1 MPGGG
6 SLPEPAS
13 VREHAVSRGSRLP
26 LTGLRTFEA
35 AARHQSFLK
44 AADELAVTPG
54 AVSRQI
60 KALETELGLRL
71 FERFNRAV
79 RLTAA
84 GERLAEG
91 VRQGLSVMQAA
102 VAEAQGARSGP
113 LAVTAMHSLAA
124 RWLAPRLHR
133 FHERHPDIQVLITAS
148 DLALDL
154 VRDRIDI
161 AIRYGEGPYPGF
173 AVTRLIA
180 TRMFP
185 VCSPR
190 LLKEQRLE
198 RPADLA
204 HALLLSDVNV
214 TVREPAWREWLAAAG
229 APEVD
234 HTRGLHF
241 SNTYLAI
248 EAALAGRGVALAQ
261 EAMVVDELAG
271 GRLVR
276 LFDLAVTSPHGHWI
290 LTLPEKAELP
300 QIRRFRAWLVEEA
313 ERDGLR
319 SE

>member
-1 MPGGG
+1 M
-6 SLPEPAS
+6 SAI
-13 VREHAVSRGSRLP
+13 SRLP
-26 LTGLRTFEA
+26 LNALRTFEA

-91 VRQGLSVMQAA
+91 VRQGLGVLQAA
-102 VAEAQGARSGP
+102 VGEAQGARAGP
-113 LAVTAMHSLAA
+113 LAVSVMHSLAA
-124 RWLAPRLHR
+124 RWLVPRITDFQQR
-133 FHERHPDIQVLITAS
+133 YPDIQVMVSAS
-148 DLALDL
+148 DFAADL
-154 VRDRIDI
+154 VRDPIDI
-161 AIRYGEGPYPGF
+161 AIRFGTGPYPGY
-173 AVTRLIA
+173 AVTQLIA

-190 LLKEQRLE
+190 LLETQVLRE
-198 RPADLA
+198 PRDLA
-204 HALLLSDVNV
+204 HALLLADVHV
-214 TVREPAWREWLAAAG
+214 TPDETTWRHWLEAAG
-229 APEVD
+229 VPEID
-234 HTRGLHF
+234 ANRGLQF

-261 EAMVVDELAG
+261 EAMVVDELAA

-276 LFDLAVTSPHGHWI
+276 LFDLAIPGTHGHSI

-300 QIRRFRAWLVEEA
+300 AIRRFRAWLIEQA
-313 ERDGLR
+313 KRDGLYP
-319 SE
+319 E

>member
-1 MPGGG
+1 
-6 SLPEPAS
+6 
-13 VREHAVSRGSRLP
+13 VSQAARLP
-26 LTGLRTFEA
+26 LNALRTFEA

-79 RLTAA
+79 RLTPA

-91 VRQGLSVMQAA
+91 VRQGLAAMSAA
-102 VAEAQGARSGP
+102 VGEAQGARAGP
-113 LAVTAMHSLAA
+113 LAVSVMHSLAA
-124 RWLAPRLHR
+124 RWLAPRIHD
-133 FHERHPDIQVLITAS
+133 FHQRYPGIQVFIAAS
-148 DLALDL
+148 DLPADL
-154 VRDRIDI
+154 VRDRIDV
-161 AIRYGEGPYPGF
+161 ALRYGIGPYPGF
-173 AVTRLIA
+173 AATRLIA

-190 LLKEQRLE
+190 LLESQPLKA
-198 RPADLA
+198 PKDLA
-204 HALLLSDVNV
+204 NALLLSDVNV
-214 TVREPAWREWLAAAG
+214 TPTEPTWVHWLTAAG

-234 HTRGLHF
+234 ASQGLQF

-261 EAMVVDELAG
+261 EAMVVDELAA

-276 LFDLAVTSPHGHWI
+276 PFEQSVPGPHSHWI

-300 QIRRFRAWLVEEA
+300 AVRRFRSWLIEQA
-313 ERDGLR
+313 RKDGILPR
-319 SE
+319 

>member
-1 MPGGG
+1 MIP
-6 SLPEPAS
+6 LA
-13 VREHAVSRGSRLP
+13 RLP
-26 LTGLRTFEA
+26 LNALRTFEA

-79 RLTAA
+79 RLTPA

-91 VRQGLSVMQAA
+91 VGRGLEGLQAA
-102 VAEAQGARSGP
+102 VAEAQGARAGP
-113 LAVTAMHSLAA
+113 LTISVMHSLAA
-124 RWLAPRLHR
+124 RWLVPRVHDFQQR
-133 FHERHPDIQVLITAS
+133 YPDIQVMIAAS
-148 DLALDL
+148 DLPADL

-161 AIRYGEGPYPGF
+161 AIRYGAGPYPGY
-173 AVTRLIA
+173 AVTRLID

-190 LLKEQRLE
+190 LLETQVLNAPR
-198 RPADLA
+198 DLA
-204 HALLLSDVNV
+204 HALLLADVNL
-214 TVREPAWREWLAAAG
+214 TPTETTWRHWLEAAG
-229 APEVD
+229 VPEID
-234 HTRGLHF
+234 ATRGLQF

-261 EAMVVDELAG
+261 EAMVVDELAA

-276 LFDLAVTSPHGHWI
+276 PFELEIQGALNHWI
-290 LTLPEKAELP
+290 LTLPEKADQP
-300 QIRRFRAWLVEEA
+300 AVRRFRGWLIEQA
-313 ERDGLR
+313 KKDGLHP
-319 SE
+319 E

>member
-1 MPGGG
+1 MSG
-6 SLPEPAS
+6 A
-13 VREHAVSRGSRLP
+13 SRLP
-26 LTGLRTFEA
+26 LNALKTFEA

-60 KALETELGLRL
+60 KALELELGLRL

-84 GERLAEG
+84 GEQLAEG
-91 VRQGLSVMQAA
+91 VRRGLDAMQAA
-102 VAEAQGARSGP
+102 VAEAQGARAGP
-113 LAVTAMHSLAA
+113 LAVSVMHSLAA
-124 RWLAPRLHR
+124 RWLVPRLHD
-133 FHERHPDIQVLITAS
+133 FQQRHPDVQVMIAAS
-148 DLALDL
+148 DFAADL

-161 AIRYGEGPYPGF
+161 AIRYGTGPYPGH
-173 AVTRLIA
+173 AVTQLIA

-190 LLKEQRLE
+190 LLESQTLKE
-198 RPADLA
+198 PGDLA
-204 HALLLSDVNV
+204 QTLLLADVNM
-214 TVREPAWREWLAAAG
+214 TPIETNWRHWLEAAG
-229 APEVD
+229 VPEID
-234 HTRGLHF
+234 ATQGLQF

-261 EAMVVDELAG
+261 EAMVVDELAA

-276 LFDLAVTSPHGHWI
+276 PFDLAIPGVLSHWI

-300 QIRRFRAWLVEEA
+300 AIRRFRSWLIDQA
-313 ERDGLR
+313 RRDRLNPG
-319 SE
+319 

>member
-1 MPGGG
+1 
-6 SLPEPAS
+6 
-13 VREHAVSRGSRLP
+13 VTSRLP
-26 LTGLRTFEA
+26 LNALRTFEA

-84 GERLAEG
+84 GEQLAAG
-91 VRQGLSVMQAA
+91 VRQGLATMQAA
-102 VAEAQGARSGP
+102 VGEAQGARAGP
-113 LAVTAMHSLAA
+113 LAVSVMHSLAA
-124 RWLAPRLHR
+124 RWLVPRVHDFQQR
-133 FHERHPDIQVLITAS
+133 YPDIQVMIAAS
-148 DLALDL
+148 DLPADL

-161 AIRYGEGPYPGF
+161 AIRYSVEPPPGF
-173 AVTRLIA
+173 AATRLIA

-190 LLKEQRLE
+190 LLEVQALRN
-198 RPADLA
+198 PGDLA
-204 HALLLSDVNV
+204 QALLLSDVYV
-214 TVREPAWREWLAAAG
+214 TPTEATWRHWLEAAG

-234 HTRGLHF
+234 ATQGLQF

-261 EAMVVDELAG
+261 EAMVVDELAA

-276 LFDLAVTSPHGHWI
+276 PFDTAIAGPHSHWI
-290 LTLPEKAELP
+290 LTLSEKADLP
-300 QIRRFRAWLVEEA
+300 PIRRFRNWLIA
-313 ERDGLR
+313 QARLDGLCPG
-319 SE
+319 

>member
-1 MPGGG
+1 MIP
-6 SLPEPAS
+6 LA
-13 VREHAVSRGSRLP
+13 RLP
-26 LTGLRTFEA
+26 LNALRTFEA

-79 RLTAA
+79 RLTPA

-91 VRQGLSVMQAA
+91 VGRGLEAMQAA
-102 VAEAQGARSGP
+102 VAEAQGARAGP
-113 LAVTAMHSLAA
+113 LTVSVMHSLAA
-124 RWLAPRLHR
+124 RWLVPRVHDFQQR
-133 FHERHPDIQVLITAS
+133 YPDTQVMIAAS
-148 DLALDL
+148 DLPADL

-161 AIRYGEGPYPGF
+161 AIRYGAGPYPGY
-173 AVTRLIA
+173 AVTPLI
-180 TRMFP
+180 TTKMFP

-190 LLKEQRLE
+190 LLETQSLKEPR
-198 RPADLA
+198 DLA
-204 HALLLSDVNV
+204 HALLLADVNV
-214 TVREPAWREWLAAAG
+214 TPIETTWRHWLEAAG
-229 APEVD
+229 VPEID
-234 HTRGLHF
+234 ATRGLQF

-261 EAMVVDELAG
+261 EAMVVDELAA

-276 LFDLAVTSPHGHWI
+276 LFDLAISGALNHWI

-300 QIRRFRAWLVEEA
+300 AIRRFRTWLLDQA
-313 ERDGLR
+313 RRDGLHPG
-319 SE
+319 

>member
-1 MPGGG
+1 VNG
-6 SLPEPAS
+6 A
-13 VREHAVSRGSRLP
+13 SRLP
-26 LTGLRTFEA
+26 LAGLRTFEA

-60 KALETELGLRL
+60 KALEVELGVRL

-79 RLTAA
+79 RLTPS
-84 GERLAEG
+84 GEQLAEG
-91 VRQGLSVMQAA
+91 VSQGLATLQAA
-102 VAEAQGARSGP
+102 VAEARGARSGP
-113 LAVTAMHSLAA
+113 LAVSVMHSLAA
-124 RWLAPRLHR
+124 RWLVPRVHDFQQR
-133 FHERHPDIQVLITAS
+133 YPEIQVLVAAS
-148 DLALDL
+148 DFVADL

-161 AIRYGEGPYPGF
+161 AIRYGVGPYPGF
-173 AVTRLIA
+173 SATKLIA

-190 LLKEQRLE
+190 FLQSQPLRS
-198 RPADLA
+198 PGDLA

-214 TVREPAWREWLAAAG
+214 TPVEATWSHWLAAAG

-234 HTRGLHF
+234 ASQGLQF

-261 EAMVVDELAG
+261 EAMVVDELAA

-276 LFDLAVTSPHGHWI
+276 PFEISIPGALSHWVLA
-290 LTLPEKAELP
+290 LPEKADQP
-300 QIRRFRAWLVEEA
+300 AIRRFRAWLIEQA
-313 ERDGLR
+313 KRDGLFPG
-319 SE
+319 